1 MMARFAQHRP
11 GKEENQETVE
21 EGKTSLSPAQT
32 SLAQVDLT
40 RIFPYDKK
48 LRWASVRGAFCC
60 RGRMQTIESAAVP
73 NSANC
78 FELH

>member
-48 LRWASVRGAFCC
+48 LRWASVRGARVFL
-60 RGRMQTIESAAVP
+60 ESGKTLGQAKNART
-73 NSANC
+73 NDDK
-78 FELH
+78 